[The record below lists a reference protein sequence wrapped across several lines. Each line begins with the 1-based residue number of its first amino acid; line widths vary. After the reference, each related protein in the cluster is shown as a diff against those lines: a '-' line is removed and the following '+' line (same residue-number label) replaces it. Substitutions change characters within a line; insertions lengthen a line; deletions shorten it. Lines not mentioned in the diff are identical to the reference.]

1 MKILFIIAHFAKSGG
16 QSVQA
21 KRLIDELSKN
31 NEIKV
36 LCLNVKNENYLDL
49 PKNTEVVGDL
59 IFPKGIFQLLKKIN
73 EIGNNYDIV
82 QVFDSYFA
90 LPAVYLSKIKK
101 PIVLRLGAD
110 PLLELRDKKRFIMF
124 LGFYF
129 LEKLMFRKVDF
140 FIVNNTHYSSRIMK
154 RKNLIFIPNGF
165 YPINIKKKKDR
176 KEFVLLYTGHVSRMK
191 DIEFIV
197 SAMQILKNCYLYIVG
212 DISGEYRDYYQYLI
226 KNYDTSNI
234 EFVGKIH
241 ANDIKNYAIKSD
253 VFVFPSLKEGF
264 PNSVLEAMFFG
275 LPVVCRNIPGII
287 NLIYHEQNGFLFNN
301 KKEYI
306 ENVNKLKSTKKLR
319 EKIIKNSFCEIRKKY
334 IISEVAKK
342 YYNIYESLVS

>member
-191 DIEFIV
+191 DI
-197 SAMQILKNCYLYIVG
+197 
-212 DISGEYRDYYQYLI
+212 DYYQYLI

-319 EKIIKNSFCEIRKKY
+319 EKIIKDSFCEIRKKY
-334 IISEVAKK
+334 IISEVA
-342 YYNIYESLVS
+342 

>member
-1 MKILFIIAHFAKSGG
+1 
-16 QSVQA
+16 
-21 KRLIDELSKN
+21 
-31 NEIKV
+31 
-36 LCLNVKNENYLDL
+36 
-49 PKNTEVVGDL
+49 
-59 IFPKGIFQLLKKIN
+59 
-73 EIGNNYDIV
+73 
-82 QVFDSYFA
+82 
-90 LPAVYLSKIKK
+90 
-101 PIVLRLGAD
+101 
-110 PLLELRDKKRFIMF
+110 
-124 LGFYF
+124 
-129 LEKLMFRKVDF
+129 
-140 FIVNNTHYSSRIMK
+140 
-154 RKNLIFIPNGF
+154 
-165 YPINIKKKKDR
+165 
-176 KEFVLLYTGHVSRMK
+176 
-191 DIEFIV
+191 
-197 SAMQILKNCYLYIVG
+197 MQILKNCYLYIVG